1 MARQNDHVE
10 QLATNMLTTPP
21 DAIASLLQRLVRH
34 ALVLFGWQSAS
45 FFTALENREFLVEP
59 RNQLP
64 DSCFCE
70 SILPDWML
78 TLETLKPRLQITQ
91 L

>member
-1 MARQNDHVE
+1 
-10 QLATNMLTTPP
+10 MLRGVGGGRSDPP
-21 DAIASLLQRLVRH
+21 AYPIRH

-45 FFTALENREFLVEP
+45 FFTALENRELLVEP

>member
-1 MARQNDHVE
+1 M
-10 QLATNMLTTPP
+10 
-21 DAIASLLQRLVRH
+21 VRH

-45 FFTALENREFLVEP
+45 FFTALENRELFVEP
-59 RNQLP
+59 GNQLP
-64 DSCFCE
+64 DSCLCE
-70 SILPDWML
+70 SILSDWML